1 VTLLVDTNILLDVL
15 EDDPQWAEWSVFQ
28 LRAQSKIHQL
38 AINPIIYAELSLAFS
53 TVEKLDDTITSL
65 DLHVLEIPRAAL
77 FLAGKAFL
85 QYRRRGGTKTN
96 VLADFFIGAH
106 AAVAGYPLLT
116 RDQNRYRDYFPSLTL
131 IMPDKSPSII

>member
-1 VTLLVDTNILLDVL
+1 MTLLVDTNILLD
-15 EDDPQWAEWSVFQ
+15 A
-28 LRAQSKIHQL
+28 
-38 AINPIIYAELSLAFS
+38 
-53 TVEKLDDTITSL
+53 VEKLDDTIISL

-116 RDQNRYRDYFPSLTL
+116 RDQNRYRDYFPTLTL
-131 IMPDKSPSII
+131 IMPDKSLSII